1 MITEG
6 QRVRVVA
13 GSFAGREG
21 TIVHVFPADEHR
33 RHPWSIRARLVRVVL
48 DGDNQPF
55 REFYSPVLAGIP

>member
-6 QRVRVVA
+6 QRVRVA
-13 GSFAGREG
+13 AGRLGGQKG
-21 TIVHVFPADEHR
+21 TIVFLYPADEHR

-55 REFYSPVLAGIP
+55 REFYAPVLVPIP